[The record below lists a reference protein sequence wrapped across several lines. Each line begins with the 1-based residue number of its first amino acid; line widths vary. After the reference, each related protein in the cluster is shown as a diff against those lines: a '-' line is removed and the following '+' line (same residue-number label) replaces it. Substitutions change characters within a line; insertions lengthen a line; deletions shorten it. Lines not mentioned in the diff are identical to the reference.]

1 MRVAGIILA
10 GGASRRMGS
19 PKPLLLIGKETF
31 LDRLI
36 RVLGAVCDP
45 VIVVLGHQSA
55 EILAGIKRSEEAM
68 LVVNPEP
75 DRGQLSS
82 LQCGLRAVP
91 ADCGAVLFMPVDH
104 PAVEA
109 STVDALAHTIEYTG
123 ALLTIPRCRGRHGH
137 PVCLRSEVVV
147 EILAL
152 GPDGLTSDVIHA
164 HRGNTLYVDVADAGT
179 VNDVDD
185 PDSYRGLTGLAETP

>member
-1 MRVAGIILA
+1 MRIAGIILA

-19 PKPLLLIGKETF
+19 PKPLLLLGKETF

-55 EILAGIKRSEEAM
+55 DILAGIERSEEAM
-68 LVVNPEP
+68 LVLNPEP

-91 ADCGAVLFMPVDH
+91 ADCGAVLFVPVDH

-109 STVDALAHTIEYTG
+109 STVDALAQSIEYTS
-123 ALLTIPRCRGRHGH
+123 ASLAIPRYSGSHGH
-137 PVCLRSEVVV
+137 PVCLRSDLVP

-152 GPDGLTSDVIHA
+152 GPDGLTSDVVHA
-164 HRGNTLYVDVADAGT
+164 HRGNTVYVDVVDAGI

-185 PDSYRGLTGLAETP
+185 PDSYRSLTGPVETP